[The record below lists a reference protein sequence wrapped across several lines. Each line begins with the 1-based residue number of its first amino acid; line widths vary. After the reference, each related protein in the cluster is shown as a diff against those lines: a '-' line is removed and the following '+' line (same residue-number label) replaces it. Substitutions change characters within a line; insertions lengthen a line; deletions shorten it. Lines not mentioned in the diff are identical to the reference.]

1 MTPATYNFKDQYAG
15 DTFSG
20 VQFTLTRTTSGTTT
34 AINLTGSTITFKLN
48 FGSKSGKSIFVMGV
62 GSGITIV
69 NATSGIFKIDQF
81 AVPAEVGKYF
91 YDVEVKDSSDFIS
104 TYLSGTMT
112 VVEQVQ

>member
-15 DTFSG
+15 DTFPG
-20 VQFTLTRTTSGTTT
+20 VQFELTKTTSGTTS
-34 AINLTGSTITFKLN
+34 AIDLTGATITFKLN
-48 FGSKSGKSIFVMGV
+48 FAYKSGKSIFLLGI

-81 AVPAEVGKYF
+81 SVPVEVGQYF
-91 YDVEVKDSSDFIS
+91 YDVEVTDASEFIS

-112 VVEQVQ
+112 VLEQVH

>member
-34 AINLTGSTITFKLN
+34 AINLTGATITFRLN
-48 FGSKSGKSIFVMGV
+48 FGSKSGKSIFLMGV

-81 AVPAEVGKYF
+81 SVPAEAGTYF
-91 YDVEVKDSSDFIS
+91 HDIEVKDSTNF
-104 TYLSGTMT
+104 TQTFLSGTMN
-112 VVEQVQ
+112 VVEQVK